1 VSEGAAFA
9 GLDGRALRR
18 RAERASRAAA
28 GPGVLEARVG
38 EEMLARLALLAFTP
52 ATVLDLGT
60 GLGHGAQALKRRWPR
75 ATVAAL
81 DASAGMLA
89 RARARSGWLRGF
101 HRLQGE
107 ALALPV
113 RSGALDLVWSC
124 LLLPQVTDL
133 DAALAEVRRVLA
145 PRGYFTFA
153 TLGPDTLR
161 ELRAALGEAESARR
175 VHRFPDMH
183 DVGDALARAGFA
195 EPVMDV
201 ERLTFTYG
209 AIEGLYADLRA
220 GGATNALAARPRGL
234 LGRRRHAALAAAYEA
249 FRNAE
254 GRLPATV
261 EVVYGQAW
269 GPGVTP
275 PKRSRRTETVIPIES
290 LRRR

>member
-1 VSEGAAFA
+1 
-9 GLDGRALRR
+9 
-18 RAERASRAAA
+18 
-28 GPGVLEARVG
+28 
-38 EEMLARLALLAFTP
+38 MLARLALLAFTP

-81 DASAGMLA
+81 DSSAGMLA
-89 RARARSGWLRGF
+89 RARSQSGWLRGF
-101 HRLQGE
+101 HRLRGE

-161 ELRAALGEAESARR
+161 ELRAALGETEAARR

-209 AIEGLYADLRA
+209 SIEGLYADLRA
-220 GGATNALAARPRGL
+220 AGATGALAARPRAL
-234 LGRRRHAALAAAYEA
+234 TGRRRLAALAAAYEA
-249 FRNAE
+249 FRDVD

-269 GPGVTP
+269 GPGVNP
-275 PKRSRRTETVIPIES
+275 PKRGRRTETVIPIES